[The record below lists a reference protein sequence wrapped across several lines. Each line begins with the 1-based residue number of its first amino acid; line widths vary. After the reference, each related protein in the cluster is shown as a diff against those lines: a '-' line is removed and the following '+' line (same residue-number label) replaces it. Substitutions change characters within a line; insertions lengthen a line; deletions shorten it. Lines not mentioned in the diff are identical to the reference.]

1 MERGPATRSGAGSG
15 DSRAATFAALSYPN
29 YRLWF
34 FGQMTSLFG
43 TWMQSTAQGYLVY
56 ELTRSSAYLGY
67 VGFASGIASWL
78 FTLWGGVIADRVP
91 RRSMLV
97 VTQALS
103 MLLAFALSA
112 LAFTHVVAPWHIILL
127 AFSLGVVNA
136 FDAPARQSFV
146 LEMVERRDLTNA
158 IALNSTMFNTATA
171 VGPAV
176 GGVTYALFGPGWC
189 FAINGV
195 SFVAVI
201 AALAAMKLAPRA
213 PRMRAGRALTDI
225 RVGLRAVAADRK
237 ILAIMFLLCGV
248 SMFGMSFV
256 TLLPAWAVEMLH
268 GDARTNGLLQSARGL
283 GALAAALAL
292 ASLGRFTFKGKLL
305 TAASFLLP
313 LLLVLFSFTR
323 VLPVSLAVLITVGA
337 ANITVINLAN
347 TLVQTLTPDA
357 VRGRVMSVYTLAL
370 FGFMPIGALLAGQ
383 LAQTVGEPLTIV
395 AGALGTL
402 ACAAGLAVAVPS
414 VRGLE

>member
-1 MERGPATRSGAGSG
+1 
-15 DSRAATFAALSYPN
+15 
-29 YRLWF
+29 
-34 FGQMTSLFG
+34 
-43 TWMQSTAQGYLVY
+43 
-56 ELTRSSAYLGY
+56 
-67 VGFASGIASWL
+67 
-78 FTLWGGVIADRVP
+78 
-91 RRSMLV
+91 
-97 VTQALS
+97 

-383 LAQTVGEPLTIV
+383 LAQTAGEPLTIV

-414 VRGLE
+414 VRRLE